1 VMRARED
8 ITCDCE
14 VTRLVLSVGALV
26 AAQFKFRVT
35 RTYIG
40 AILILRFHSKMVPVT

>member
-1 VMRARED
+1 MRARENVA
-8 ITCDCE
+8 CDRE
-14 VTRLVLSVGALV
+14 VTRLVLSVDTLV
-26 AAQFKFRVT
+26 TAQFKLRVT